1 MKMPALHRSV
11 INAATVALV
20 LCVCSS
26 AVAENLMIG
35 FNRVT
40 CPAKSDTLVSVP
52 FMKHPVNVS
61 DSLASAPNLSTTGQ
75 AILSLASSGNW
86 TTNEFKGKSYVR
98 FTSGAKAGHWYDILA
113 NTDSTLTIDLNGETG
128 SALAS
133 GDTLMV
139 VEYWTLNTLFPPGN
153 QTTVHVSSGNLGYQ
167 QKTKILFPNIT
178 DTGINLPAEGVYFL
192 TSSGWKQSVKEFPS
206 AGDKILPP
214 GLPFII
220 RHPAGVDP
228 TFFEPQG
235 RVLRTIDTVLL
246 AQAQSA
252 RQDNNVSVLR
262 PVDVALKDSGLDN
275 AAFQDSASHAAEAR
289 KDELLV
295 FDSESAAFN
304 KKPSAT
310 YYKVAGTWFKDDKKG
325 ESNPSANDDKALEA
339 STGLIVRKSQA
350 TANAN
355 AIWNNQPTY

>member
-1 MKMPALHRSV
+1 MLVFVVFAVCALAPAM
-11 INAATVALV
+11 
-20 LCVCSS
+20 
-26 AVAENLMIG
+26 AENLMIG

-52 FMKHPVNVS
+52 FMKHPVKAS
-61 DSLASAPNLSTTGQ
+61 GSLASAPNLSTAGQ

-113 NTDSTLTIDLNGETG
+113 NTNSTLTIDLNGETG

-133 GDTLMV
+133 GDTFMV

-153 QTTVHVSSGNLGYQ
+153 QTTIHVSSGNLGYQ
-167 QKTKILFPNIT
+167 QKSKILFPNIT

-192 TSSGWKQSVKEFPS
+192 TSSGWKQSIKEFPI

-220 RHPAGVDP
+220 RHPAGVVS

-235 RVLRTIDTVLL
+235 RVLRSTDSLTLT
-246 AQAQSA
+246 QAQGS
-252 RQDNNVSVLR
+252 RQDNTVAVYR
-262 PVDVALKDSGLDN
+262 PVDVPLSNSGLDEV
-275 AAFQDSASHAAEAR
+275 AFTSSASHELGAR

-295 FDSESAAFN
+295 FDNSVLGFN
-304 KKPSAT
+304 KKPSAI
-310 YYKVAGTWFKDDKKG
+310 YYKVSGSWFREDGKG
-325 ESNPSANDDKALEA
+325 AANPAVDQEKALSA
-339 STGLIVRKSQA
+339 SGGLVVRKASGTTAIA
-350 TANAN
+350 T
-355 AIWNNQPTY
+355 WKNQPTY

>member
-1 MKMPALHRSV
+1 MKNPFPHRCLMLVFVVFAVCVLAPAM
-11 INAATVALV
+11 
-20 LCVCSS
+20 
-26 AVAENLMIG
+26 AENLMIG

-52 FMKHPVNVS
+52 FMKHPVKAS
-61 DSLASAPNLSTTGQ
+61 GSLASAPNLSTTGQ

-113 NTDSTLTIDLNGETG
+113 NTNSTFTIDLNGETG
-128 SALAS
+128 SAIAS

-139 VEYWTLNTLFPPGN
+139 IEYWTLKTLFPPGN
-153 QTTVHVSSGNLGYQ
+153 QTTIHVSSGNLGYQ
-167 QKTKILFPNIT
+167 QKSKILFPNIT

-192 TSSGWKQSVKEFPS
+192 TSSGWKQSIKEFPI

-220 RHPAGVDP
+220 RHLVGVAATD
-228 TFFEPQG
+228 FEPEG
-235 RVLRTIDTVLL
+235 RVLRSTDSVLL
-246 AQAQSA
+246 AQAQASK
-252 RQDNNVSVLR
+252 QDNNVSVLR
-262 PVDVALKDSGLDN
+262 PLDVALKDACLDN
-275 AAFQDSASHAAEAR
+275 EAFQDSVSHAPETR

-304 KKPSAT
+304 KKPSAI
-310 YYKVAGTWFKDDKKG
+310 YYKVTGTWFKDDKKA
-325 ESNPSANDDKALEA
+325 EANPSTNDDKALEA
-339 STGLIVRKSQA
+339 STGLIIRKSQA
-350 TANAN
+350 SANAN

>member
-1 MKMPALHRSV
+1 MKNPFPHRCLMPV
-11 INAATVALV
+11 ILMFA
-20 LCVCSS
+20 VC
-26 AVAENLMIG
+26 APTPAIAENLMIG

-40 CPAKSDTLVSVP
+40 CLPKSDTFVAVP
-52 FMKHPVNVS
+52 FMKHPVKITNTIGAVPV
-61 DSLASAPNLSTTGQ
+61 LASGHATLTPPEAT
-75 AILSLASSGNW
+75 ILAVDEL
-86 TTNEFKGKSYVR
+86 KGSHYLR
-98 FTSGAKAGHWYDILA
+98 FTSGALAGHWYDISGNA
-113 NTDSTLTIDLNGETG
+113 ASSITIDLNGEDGTQ
-128 SALAS
+128 LAQ
-133 GDTLMV
+133 GDAFMV
-139 VEYWTLNTLFPPGN
+139 IEYWTLDTLFPPGN
-153 QTTVHVSSGNLGYQ
+153 QTTIHVSSGNLGYQ

-206 AGDKILPP
+206 SGDKILPP

-220 RHPAGVDP
+220 RHSAGVDP

-235 RVLRTIDTVLL
+235 RVLRTTDTVLL

-262 PVDVALKDSGLDN
+262 PLDVALKDAGLDN
-275 AAFQDSASHAAEAR
+275 EAFQDSASHAAEVR

-295 FDSESAAFN
+295 FDSGSAAFN
-304 KKPSAT
+304 KKPSAI

-325 ESNPSANDDKALEA
+325 ESNPLANDDKALAA